1 MKTKDIIKDAWFW
14 RDFNIGFHDR
24 DLRRISNEGIWIW
37 KQTCVEHF
45 EDIIA
50 LGKQENGEY
59 ERDWEIWIIVFQFNW
74 KELIEIKG
82 IRTER
87 MPFH

>member
-1 MKTKDIIKDAWFW
+1 MP
-14 RDFNIGFHDR
+14 DFDGTLILAPMTGI
-24 DLRRISNEGIWIW
+24 LRRISNEGIWIW

-59 ERDWEIWIIVFQFNW
+59 ERDWNMNYSISI
-74 KELIEIKG
+74 
-82 IRTER
+82 
-87 MPFH
+87 